1 MKQTLLFYIFIIGT
15 ICIPVS
21 CFSQLQVTGSI
32 SADQLAQILA
42 GDGVRVFNARF
53 TGNPVMAGSFLNL
66 EDRSFD
72 IDSGIVLTTGR
83 ATTGRGEIGL
93 TSRNAATAFDMLAD
107 NGYNLPGDQ
116 DLANEIRT
124 NITEIKDACI
134 LEFDFIPIGD
144 TISFRYVF
152 SSEEYSPSFVCTFN
166 DAFAFF
172 ISGPEIAGQQNI
184 ALVPGTTTPVTIS
197 NVNNVPGV
205 TCNSNQAYYVDN
217 NSNRYF
223 THDGHTTVLRAFF
236 PVTRCATYHLKLVI
250 ADVVDDAYDSGVFL
264 EAKSLT
270 SSNIRLSADARLD
283 ANGVAYLAEGCGT
296 RKLTIRQPKPMPDP
310 VSVVLQYAGSALNGT
325 DIQLMPAQ
333 VTIPAGQTEVQI
345 DILPQADNIDEGIET
360 LKIAALY
367 NCNNNSLVQNDSIE
381 IQIREYEILA
391 LTPDTAAI
399 CRGETVQL
407 TAEPGYTSY
416 QWGNGASLSNASIS
430 NPVADPVSDIT
441 SYLCIATRNTCR
453 AMDSVLVIKKKPL
466 VISQTNVTCSNSND
480 GIITAG
486 AGFGWQYPVSFAYG
500 NNTFG
505 SDSIF
510 NGLTRGNYTVKITDA
525 GGCTDSVSVFI
536 DQKNPDPQITGVTT
550 VAATCSGLP
559 DGIATVTLQGG
570 AAPLSLS
577 LNNSDFSARDTFN
590 LFSGNYTVYIKD
602 NAGCEGSPRNFVIPF
617 TNSLRVVAPADTT
630 ICEGGSVQLNT
641 ESSADSYSWSPAIT
655 LNNSSSQS
663 PVATPAIDTKYIIT
677 AIKGVCTGQDSVTI
691 SVSKAPLANA
701 GTDRTICFNAV
712 ASLQGSGG
720 QYYRWQPASLL
731 TNDTIAAPFTDSL
744 LQNTWFTLSVTDA
757 TGCISLSPDSVL
769 VTVRPPAVLFAGND
783 TIVAVNQP
791 LQLLARDVNNSG
803 FSNYSWS
810 PPVGL
815 SNPFSSNPIATITVD
830 SITYTVNATT
840 QEGCNNSSSI
850 KVKTF
855 AGPEIYVA
863 SAFTPNNDAI
873 NNVLHV
879 ITAGIKTLRYFTIY
893 NRWGQVV
900 FASSNNN
907 YPVWDGMLKGKL
919 VAPGTYVWVAEAVG
933 YRGNVLQRK
942 GTITVLY

>member
-1 MKQTLLFYIFIIGT
+1 MKQTLLYYILITGI
-15 ICIPVS
+15 ICIPAN
-21 CFSQLQVTGSI
+21 CLSQLQVRGSI
-32 SADQLAQILA
+32 PADELAQILT

-53 TGNPVMAGSFLNL
+53 TGNPLMAGSFVNL

-83 ATTGRGEIGL
+83 STTGRGEIGL

-107 NGYNLPGDQ
+107 NGYDLPGDQ

-124 NITEIKDACI
+124 NVSDIKDACI

-184 ALVPGTTTPVTIS
+184 ALVPGTTTPVTIM

-205 TCNSNQAYYVDN
+205 TCNNNQAYYVDN

-223 THDGHTTVLRAFF
+223 THDGHTTVLRAVF

-270 SSNIRLSADARLD
+270 SSNIGLSADASVD
-283 ANGVAYLAEGCGT
+283 ANGVAYLAEGCGN

-310 VSVVLQYAGSALNGT
+310 VSVVLEYSGSALNGT

-360 LKIAALY
+360 LKITALY
-367 NCNNNSLVQNDSIE
+367 NCNNNSLVKNDSIE
-381 IQIREYEILA
+381 LQIRDYETLA

-399 CRGETVQL
+399 CRNQTVQL
-407 TAEPGYTSY
+407 TAEAGYTIY
-416 QWGNGASLSNASIS
+416 QWGNGASLSDAFIR

-441 SYLCIATRNTCR
+441 SYLCIATRNNCR
-453 AMDSVLVIKKKPL
+453 AIDSVLVIKKKPS
-466 VISQTNVTCSNSND
+466 VISQTNVTCSYSMD
-480 GIITAG
+480 GIVTAG
-486 AGFGWQYPVSFAYG
+486 AGLGWQYPVSFAVG
-500 NNTFG
+500 NNVFSG
-505 SDSIF
+505 DSVF
-510 NGLTRGNYTVKITDA
+510 TGLAKGNYTVKIADA
-525 GGCTDSVSVFI
+525 GGCTDSVSVFV

-559 DGIATVTLQGG
+559 DGIATVTLRGG
-570 AAPLSLS
+570 AAPISLS
-577 LNNSDFSARDTFN
+577 LNNSNFYVTDTFN
-590 LFSGNYTVYIKD
+590 LFNGNYTVYIKD
-602 NAGCEGSPRNFVIPF
+602 NAGCEGVSRNFIIPF
-617 TNSLRVVAPADTT
+617 TNSLRVTAPVDTI
-630 ICEGGSVQLNT
+630 ICEGSSVQLNT
-641 ESSADSYSWSPAIT
+641 ESGADSYTWSPAAT
-655 LNNSSSQS
+655 LDNGSSQN
-663 PVATPAIDTKYIIT
+663 PVATPVTDTKYIIT
-677 AIKGVCTGQDSVTI
+677 AVKGVCTGKDSVTV
-691 SVSKAPLANA
+691 SVNKAPIANA
-701 GTDRTICFNAV
+701 GTDKTICFNSV
-712 ASLQGSGG
+712 ALLQGSGG

-731 TNDTIAAPFTDSL
+731 LNDTIAAPATDSL
-744 LQNTWFTLSVTDA
+744 LQNTLFTLSVTDA
-757 TGCISLSPDSVL
+757 KGCVSLSTDSVL
-769 VTVRPPAVLFAGND
+769 VTVRPPAVLSAGND

-791 LQLLARDVNNSG
+791 LQLMAQDINNSG
-803 FSNYSWS
+803 FSNYTWS
-810 PPVGL
+810 PSVGL
-815 SNPFSSNPIATITVD
+815 SSPFSSNPVAKITVD
-830 SITYTVNATT
+830 SIIYTVNATT
-840 QEGCNNSSSI
+840 QEGCNSSASI

-855 AGPEIYVA
+855 LGPEIYVA

-873 NNVLHV
+873 NNLLHV
-879 ITAGIKTLRYFTIY
+879 TTAGIKTLRYFTVY

-907 YPVWDGMLKGKL
+907 YPVWNGMLKGKL

-933 YRGNVLQRK
+933 YKGNVLQRK